1 MNDVYV
7 WVLAHSAEL
16 ATGLGLVMGLA
27 SLITGLTPTPKDDA
41 VVAKV
46 RDFLHRVGV
55 LRYSDEPGSV
65 KLPGQG
71 PRK

>member
-1 MNDVYV
+1 MHEIYQ
-7 WVLAHSAEL
+7 WIAAHSSEL
-16 ATGLGLVMGLA
+16 VMGVGMAMGLA

-46 RDFLHRVGV
+46 RDFLHRVGIM
-55 LRYSDEPGSV
+55 RYSDEPGSV